1 MTQHVA
7 VVCGAGV
14 SSTFLA
20 RALRRELSDRGLDAT
35 VEALADDQLPSSG
48 LDTVFVGAHLASR
61 FDELRARVESSGAR
75 ALLLTALE
83 PTAAAREAFALLDLN
98 SSPSAVSKGHPHG

>member
-1 MTQHVA
+1 MAHHIA

-20 RALRRELSDRGLDAT
+20 RALRRELADAGIDAT
-35 VEALADDQLPSSG
+35 VEALAEDQLPPTG
-48 LDTVFVGAHLASR
+48 ADVVVVGAHLASR

-75 ALLLTALE
+75 AFLLTAPE
-83 PTAAAREAFALLDLN
+83 PVAAAREAFALLGLDH
-98 SSPSAVSKGHPHG
+98 SSAAPKGHSHG

>member
-1 MTQHVA
+1 MTHHVA

-20 RALRRELSDRGLDAT
+20 RGLRRELSEAGADVS
-35 VEALADDQLPSSG
+35 VEALAEDQLP
-48 LDTVFVGAHLASR
+48 LATVDTVFVGAHLASR

-75 ALLLTALE
+75 AFLLTAPE
-83 PTAAAREAFALLDLN
+83 PAAAAREALALLELDP
-98 SSPSAVSKGHPHG
+98 SSAPSKGHSHG

>member
-20 RALRRELSDRGLDAT
+20 RALRRELSDAGLEIS
-35 VEALADDQLPSSG
+35 VEALAEDQLP
-48 LDTVFVGAHLASR
+48 LAIVDIVLVGAHLASR

-75 ALLLTALE
+75 AFLLTASE
-83 PTAAAREAFALLDLN
+83 PAAAAREALALLELD
-98 SSPSAVSKGHPHG
+98 SSTAAPKGHSHG